1 MSGCRR
7 NREPLST
14 LKREQRTSNQEQ
26 IMKAIYDL
34 YLETERK
41 KILQLV
47 ESKLLNAKDDQ
58 SERCDAVFHE
68 AILKCEDTTQSVILA
83 SMARQWAI
91 LAFAWKPAEKS
102 YEETINMLLMFL
114 SAGVQEAI
122 ESHREEEAAG

>member
-1 MSGCRR
+1 M
-7 NREPLST
+7 
-14 LKREQRTSNQEQ
+14 
-26 IMKAIYDL
+26 MKAIYDL
-34 YLETERK
+34 YSETERK

-47 ESKLLNAKDDQ
+47 KSKLLNAKEDQ

-68 AILKCEDTTQSVILA
+68 AIMRCEHTSQSVILA

-91 LAFAWKPAEKS
+91 LAFAWKPVEKS
-102 YEETINMLLMFL
+102 YEVTISMLLMFL